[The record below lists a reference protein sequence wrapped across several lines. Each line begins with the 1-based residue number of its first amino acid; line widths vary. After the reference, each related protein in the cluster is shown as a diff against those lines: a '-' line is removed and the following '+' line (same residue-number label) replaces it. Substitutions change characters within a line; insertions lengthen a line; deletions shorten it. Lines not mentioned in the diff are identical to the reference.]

1 MSVYGDML
9 AAFPE
14 LLQDFQL
21 FTMKPLAGG
30 GYTARTPLTTRVGA
44 FIKGSRSPMKIQGE
58 SRVINEAGVFY
69 CYEFFSDNTLK
80 EGIYFEVD
88 NEIFVINDNQTYSRE
103 AGFAVYGCQVVQG
116 VTDKQVENLKVETRT
131 IEDYPI

>member
-1 MSVYGDML
+1 MAIYGDML

-30 GYTARTPLTTRVGA
+30 GYTGRTNLTTRVGA

-69 CYEFFSDNTLK
+69 CYEFIPESTLR
-80 EGIYFEVD
+80 EGIYFEVE
-88 NEIFVINDNQTYSRE
+88 NEIFVISDNQTYSRE

-116 VTDKQVENLKVETRT
+116 VTDKQVENLNVESRT
-131 IEDYPI
+131 ISDYIP

>member
-1 MSVYGDML
+1 MAIYGDML

-30 GYTARTPLTTRVGA
+30 GYTGRTNLTTRVGA

-58 SRVINEAGVFY
+58 ARVTNEAGVFY
-69 CYEFFSDNTLK
+69 CYELVPEDLLGQ
-80 EGIYFEVD
+80 GIYFEFN
-88 NEIFVINDNQTYSRE
+88 NEIFVINDDQTFARE

-116 VTDKQVENLKVETRT
+116 VTDKQVENLNVESRT
-131 IEDYPI
+131 ISDYIP